1 MVQVSVYNCNNFYTV
16 KMVFPIL
23 GIHLPLLVI
32 ASVSTVFVIFPF
44 ILVGTF
50 GSLCL
55 RYKIVDKIR
64 PVIDAMHGPYRD
76 RFRFWYGARLLLL
89 VSIAIRINPVYLPGK
104 ADPYFKHLLQLFF
117 VSVFTAFQAYI
128 KPFTSTWIN
137 VLDIWCMLNVM
148 ALLFIDLFAT
158 QEDNKIETL
167 LLLNI
172 IIMSITIII
181 VFGYHTRCF
190 FRKLSLRL
198 SCCKFLRS
206 DQSVAARYFHT
217 KFSINDGIW
226 TSRKGYISI
235 NDDNTIEE
243 NVENRELII
252 STDSSR
258 IDYSALREPFIELS
272 NSS

>member
-1 MVQVSVYNCNNFYTV
+1 
-16 KMVFPIL
+16 MVFHYL

-32 ASVSTVFVIFPF
+32 ASFSTVFVIFPF

-50 GSLCL
+50 GSVCL

-76 RFRFWYGARLLLL
+76 RFRFWYGARLVLL
-89 VSIAIRINPVYLPGK
+89 VSIATINPVYLPGK

-128 KPFTSTWIN
+128 KPFTSPWIN

-148 ALLFIDLFAT
+148 ALLFIDLFAM
-158 QEDNKIETL
+158 QEDSKLESL
-167 LLLNI
+167 LFLNI
-172 IIMSITIII
+172 IIMSITIVI
-181 VFGYHTRCF
+181 VFGYHTLCF
-190 FRKLSLRL
+190 IRKLSLRL

-206 DQSVAARYFHT
+206 DQSVAAYFHS
-217 KFSINDGIW
+217 KFSINDAVRW
-226 TSRKGYISI
+226 TARKGYISV
-235 NDDNTIEE
+235 NDDKTNE
-243 NVENRELII
+243 NVENRKLIV
-252 STDSSR
+252 STDSR
-258 IDYSALREPFIELS
+258 IDYSALREPLIELS